1 MKFINSQIRQRAQN
15 CSARKSGR
23 GHVVPSLAI
32 VFARNSE
39 LDGVVEFT
47 YCPVVQV
54 PAERY
59 PKVFM
64 TVPPTLPKSRQ
75 RLILAVLMSCS
86 LLIWLENTVLS
97 TALETLADPVRGL
110 GADPGQLQW
119 ATGSYT
125 LAFATLMFTAGALG
139 DRFGHRTVF
148 SGGLVIFAGSSLW
161 AACASDVGQLIA
173 ARAAMGVG
181 SALITPA
188 MMAILVWTFT
198 GPARAAA
205 IGVFSTSA
213 GVGMAAGPV
222 LAGFLLDHFWW
233 GSVFLIN
240 IPVAVLT
247 LVGLAVLVPNFRSP
261 TVRPL
266 DPAGMLLSISGLV
279 ALAYGLIRAGQVA
292 VWSRMDVWVPIVV
305 GLVLLAVFVLVELR
319 VKVPSFDPRLLA
331 QRTFGG
337 GNAALGLLLFGV
349 AAITFYNAF
358 YLQGA
363 LGFSPMKAGLANIPT
378 AFGALAGAPLA
389 TRLVRRLSLRLVTVP
404 ALTAA
409 ALTMGGYGFLGLQTP
424 LVWIEILLLIQGLS
438 VGMVIGPVTAA
449 LVGNLPLEQAG
460 AGSAVTN
467 TVRQTGSVIGIAVGG
482 TIMSIM
488 YRRAIEPSL
497 EGAPGP
503 VQDQARVSAEQAR
516 HLATAIDRPA
526 LAQAA
531 DDAFIHAM
539 HVGAGWIA
547 VVALLGAAV
556 LLMTLPAVQ
565 KKKGPIPEPH
575 YEDRFGRLAGQAEQ

>member
-1 MKFINSQIRQRAQN
+1 MA
-15 CSARKSGR
+15 A
-23 GHVVPSLAI
+23 PLA
-32 VFARNSE
+32 
-39 LDGVVEFT
+39 
-47 YCPVVQV
+47 
-54 PAERY
+54 
-59 PKVFM
+59 
-64 TVPPTLPKSRQ
+64 LPKSRQ
-75 RLILAVLMSCS
+75 QLILAILMLCS
-86 LLIWLENTVLS
+86 LLIWIENTVLS
-97 TALETLADPVRGL
+97 TTLETLADPVRGL

-148 SGGLVIFAGSSLW
+148 SSGLVIFAGSSLW
-161 AACASDVGQLIA
+161 SAYANDADQLIA
-173 ARAAMGVG
+173 ARAAMGAG

-188 MMAILVWTFT
+188 MMAILMWTFN

-205 IGVFSTSA
+205 IAIFSTSA

-240 IPVAVLT
+240 VPVAALA
-247 LVGLAVLVPNFRSP
+247 LVGLAVLVPNFRRP
-261 TVRPL
+261 TPRPL

-292 VWSRMDVWVPIVV
+292 VWSRTDVWAPIVV
-305 GLVLLAVFVLVELR
+305 GLVLLTVFVLVELR
-319 VKVPSFDPRLLA
+319 LKVPSFDPRLFA

-337 GNAALGLLLFGV
+337 GNVALGLLLFGV

-378 AFGALAGAPLA
+378 ALGALAAAPLA
-389 TRLVRRLSLRLVTVP
+389 SRLVRRLPLRLVTVP
-404 ALTAA
+404 ALTMA
-409 ALTMGGYGFLGLQTP
+409 ALTIGGYAFLGLHTP
-424 LVWIEILLLIQGLS
+424 LVWIEILLLVQGLS

-449 LVGNLPLEQAG
+449 LISDLPLEQAG

-497 EGAPGP
+497 EGASGP
-503 VQDQARVSAEQAR
+503 VRDQARVSAEQAR
-516 HLATAIDRPA
+516 HVATTVHRPS

-531 DDAFIHAM
+531 DQAFIHAM

-547 VVALLGAAV
+547 AVVLLGAAV
-556 LLMTLPAVQ
+556 LLITLPAAG
-565 KKKGPIPEPH
+565 KKKAPTPEP
-575 YEDRFGRLAGQAEQ
+575 DCAEARSPEPRSTA

>member
-1 MKFINSQIRQRAQN
+1 
-15 CSARKSGR
+15 
-23 GHVVPSLAI
+23 
-32 VFARNSE
+32 
-39 LDGVVEFT
+39 
-47 YCPVVQV
+47 
-54 PAERY
+54 
-59 PKVFM
+59 M
-64 TVPPTLPKSRQ
+64 TVPSTLPKFRQ
-75 RLILAVLMSCS
+75 QLILSVLMVCS
-86 LLIWLENTVLS
+86 LLIWVDNTVLS

-139 DRFGHRTVF
+139 DRFGHRTVSF
-148 SGGLVIFAGSSLW
+148 SGLVIFAGASLW
-161 AACASDVGQLIA
+161 AAYASDAGQLIA

-188 MMAILVWTFT
+188 NMAVLMWTFT

-205 IGVFSTSA
+205 IGVFSTAA

-240 IPVAVLT
+240 VPVAASA

-261 TVRPL
+261 RLRPL

-279 ALAYGLIRAGQVA
+279 ALAYGLIRAGQVTE
-292 VWSRMDVWVPIVV
+292 WSRTDVWAPIVV

-319 VKVPSFDPRLLA
+319 VKAPSFDPRLLA
-331 QRTFGG
+331 QRAFGG
-337 GNAALGLLLFGV
+337 GNAALGLLLFAV

-363 LGFSPMKAGLANIPT
+363 LGFSPMKAGLANVPT

-389 TRLVRRLSLRLVTVP
+389 TRLVRRLSLRAVTVP
-404 ALTAA
+404 ALTVA
-409 ALTMGGYGFLGLQTP
+409 ALTMGGYGFLGLRTP
-424 LVWIEILLLIQGLS
+424 LGWIEILLLLQGLS
-438 VGMVIGPVTAA
+438 IGMVIGPVTAS
-449 LVGNLPLEQAG
+449 LIGNLPLEQAG

-482 TIMSIM
+482 TIMSIT
-488 YRRAIEPSL
+488 YRRAIAPSL

-503 VQDQARVSAEQAR
+503 VRDQARVSAEQAR
-516 HLATAIDRPA
+516 HVAAAVHRPE

-531 DDAFIHAM
+531 DHAFVHAM

-556 LLMTLPAVQ
+556 LLLTLPTVG
-565 KKKGPIPEPH
+565 KKKGPVLEP
-575 YEDRFGRLAGQAEQ
+575 DREEARSSEPRSIA

>member
-1 MKFINSQIRQRAQN
+1 M
-15 CSARKSGR
+15 
-23 GHVVPSLAI
+23 L
-32 VFARNSE
+32 
-39 LDGVVEFT
+39 
-47 YCPVVQV
+47 
-54 PAERY
+54 
-59 PKVFM
+59 
-64 TVPPTLPKSRQ
+64 
-75 RLILAVLMSCS
+75 CS

-97 TALETLADPVRGL
+97 AALETLADPARGL
-110 GADPGQLQW
+110 GADPGELQW

-148 SGGLVIFAGSSLW
+148 ASGLAIFAGSSLW
-161 AACASDVGQLIA
+161 AAYASDAGRLIA

-188 MMAILVWTFT
+188 MMAILMWTFT

-205 IGVFSTSA
+205 IGIFSTSA
-213 GVGMAAGPV
+213 GVGMAVGPV

-240 IPVAVLT
+240 VPVAALT
-247 LVGLAVLVPNFRSP
+247 SVGLAALVPNFRSP
-261 TVRPL
+261 APRPL
-266 DPAGMLLSISGLV
+266 DPAGMLLSVGGLV

-292 VWSRMDVWVPIVV
+292 AWGRADVWAPIVA
-305 GLVLLAVFVLVELR
+305 GLVLLTVFICVELR

-363 LGFSPMKAGLANIPT
+363 LGFSPTKAGLANIPT
-378 AFGALAGAPLA
+378 AVGALAGAPLA
-389 TRLVRRLSLRLVTVP
+389 SRLVRRLSLRTVTVP
-404 ALTAA
+404 ALTVA
-409 ALTMGGYGFLGLQTP
+409 ALSMGGYGFLGLHTP
-424 LVWIEILLLIQGLS
+424 LVGIEILLLVQGLS

-449 LVGNLPLEQAG
+449 LISDLPLEQAG

-467 TVRQTGSVIGIAVGG
+467 TVRQTGSVFGIAVGG
-482 TIMSIM
+482 TIMSIV
-488 YRRAIEPSL
+488 YRGAIEPSL
-497 EGAPGP
+497 EAAPGP
-503 VQDQARVSAEQAR
+503 VRDQARVSAEQAR
-516 HLATAIDRPA
+516 HVATAVHRPA

-531 DDAFIHAM
+531 DDAFVHAM

-556 LLMTLPAVQ
+556 LLITLPTVGR
-565 KKKGPIPEPH
+565 KKGPVPEPDQ
-575 YEDRFGRLAGQAEQ
+575 EEARSPA